1 MKGFD
6 SVYVKNPNK
15 TEGLNL
21 KFKEEYEALIQ

>member
-6 SVYVKNPNK
+6 SVYVKDSNK

-21 KFKEEYEALIQ
+21 KFKKEYEGLIN